1 MATISRQL
9 RLALTRLNYSAS
21 GRCLMGVG
29 DQQSST
35 TVMVANTHNPAPAT
49 AHDTPIYPRVTIS
62 ATQANIYKALIGISG
77 ETPHR
82 CER

>member
-1 MATISRQL
+1 
-9 RLALTRLNYSAS
+9 
-21 GRCLMGVG
+21 
-29 DQQSST
+29 
-35 TVMVANTHNPAPAT
+35 MVANTHNPAPAT

-62 ATQANIYKALIGISG
+62 ATQANIYKALIGISE